1 MSCQMRHV
9 EANDLDGSIET
20 ILGLI
25 GLIDDRQTL
34 SKNLSG
40 GMKRRLSI
48 GISLIGDPQV
58 LSFCTP
64 PLQHLTPL
72 QILILDEPTSGI
84 GNCLSFFEVP
94 RSH

>member
-58 LSFCTP
+58 LSLCTR
-64 PLQHLTPL
+64 PLQHLTSL

-84 GNCLSFFEVP
+84 GNCL
-94 RSH
+94 

>member
-1 MSCQMRHV
+1 MDEHLILFGKVCTHTEETGAGVRCDHLPSDQMRHV
-9 EANDLDGSIET
+9 EANDLAGSIET

-48 GISLIGDPQV
+48 GISLIGDPKV
-58 LSFCTP
+58 L
-64 PLQHLTPL
+64 L
-72 QILILDEPTSGI
+72 
-84 GNCLSFFEVP
+84 FFTQP
-94 RSH
+94 H